1 MLLENLKNEYEFRY
15 RRMLYEKLHR
25 NYLLNRFEKNN
36 YNIIYKA
43 IEDLYVHINNQKK
56 YI

>member
-43 IEDLYVHINNQKK
+43 IEDLYVHVNNQ
-56 YI
+56 